1 MTDSY
6 SRFHSFHE
14 VSVSKKIMG
23 FLNLTRKKVF
33 QMFTDILLVVMLET
47 TETTGVKQD

>member
-1 MTDSY
+1 MKKK
-6 SRFHSFHE
+6 
-14 VSVSKKIMG
+14 SKYG
-23 FLNLTRKKVF
+23 RRNLTRKKVF